1 VLFRSSTAPSPSAA
15 EDFPF
20 LDSPDRRQVRD
31 GLNLLDELGA
41 LDAQDPGRRLT
52 PVGRRLAQL
61 PVDPRLA
68 RMVLEADRLGC
79 ADEAIVIVAGLS
91 IQDVR
96 ERPAEKQAQADQSH
110 ARFADEHSDFIS
122 YLNVWRY
129 LRERQREL
137 SGNQFRRLCHA
148 EYLHYLRVREWQ
160 DLVGQLRSAA
170 KEVGVK
176 LNRTPAEPDDVHVA
190 LLSGLL
196 SHMGLKDGDGREY
209 QGARGARF
217 SLWPGSALAKRRPTW
232 VMVGE
237 LVETSRL
244 WGRDV
249 ARVDPKWAEPLAEHL
264 VKRTYSEPRWE
275 PKRGAVVATE
285 RVTLYGLPIVA
296 GRTVAYGR
304 IDPELSRELF
314 IRRALVE
321 GEWETRHPFFAA
333 NQKLVE
339 EVGRLEERA
348 RRRDILVSDE
358 VLYEFFDA
366 RIPED
371 VVSGAHFDR
380 WWRDARRRDPEL
392 LSYTRELLVSPDAR
406 DAITPGGR
414 PTGWRQGALELK
426 LSYRFEPG
434 SATDGVTVH
443 VPLRV
448 LPQLRPDGF
457 EWLVPAFRLELVT
470 TLMRGLPKDL
480 RKRLVPVPDVAARVL
495 EALEPRRAPLLDA
508 LEREIERQRGVQIP
522 RSAWALDRLPPH
534 LRMTFRVE
542 DDEGDVLAEGKDLEK
557 VRAAARPRLRAE
569 LASETAALERHG
581 LKSWTIGTL
590 PREVALPGTGD
601 AVRAYPALV
610 DEGDAVGV
618 RSFETPAAQAAAMW
632 AGTRRLLRL
641 TSPPPGRRVL
651 DRLGRSGPLSLSTAP
666 HESVAAVIEDATVAA
681 ADALIKSGGG
691 PAWDE
696 AGFARLRGRFAGNL
710 ADTLGDVL
718 VRVVAILDAR
728 RDVQLALE
736 QLRADA
742 FAPART
748 DVARQLGR
756 LVYPGFV
763 AATGVERLGDV
774 ERYLRAAERRLEQLP
789 NTLAVDRDRLRAI
802 NELEAEYG
810 RAREASGRPLTEIR
824 WMLEELRVNQFAQA
838 LGTRGQVSSK
848 RIRRALAEASAA
860 R

>member
-1 VLFRSSTAPSPSAA
+1 MAA
-15 EDFPF
+15 LGLGAIEDFPF
-20 LDSPDRRQVRD
+20 LDPPDRRQVRD
-31 GLNLLDELGA
+31 GLNLLQELGA

-52 PVGRRLAQL
+52 PIGRRLAQL

-79 ADEAIVIVAGLS
+79 ADEVIVIAAGLS
-91 IQDVR
+91 IQDPR
-96 ERPAEKQAQADQSH
+96 ERPVEKQAQADQSH

-122 YLNVWRY
+122 YLNLWRH

-137 SGNQFRRLCHA
+137 SGSQFRKLCHA

-160 DLVGQLRSAA
+160 DLVGQLRQAA

-176 LNRTPAEPDDVHVA
+176 LNRTPAEPADVHVA

-196 SHMGLKDGDGREY
+196 SHLGLKDGDKREY

-217 SLWPGSALAKRRPTW
+217 ALWPGSALARRPPTW

-249 ARVDPKWAEPLAEHL
+249 ARIDPKWAEPLAEHL
-264 VKRTYSEPRWE
+264 VKRTYSEPRWQ
-275 PKRGAVVATE
+275 PRRGAVVATE

-304 IDPELSRELF
+304 IEPELSRELF
-314 IRRALVE
+314 LRRALVE

-333 NQKLVE
+333 NQRLVE
-339 EVGRLEERA
+339 EVQRLEERA
-348 RRRDILVSDE
+348 RRRDILVSDQ
-358 VLYEFFDA
+358 VLFDFFDA
-366 RIPED
+366 RIPSD

-392 LSYTRELLVSPDAR
+392 LSYTRELLISSDAT
-406 DAITPGGR
+406 DALGAGGR
-414 PTGWRQGALELK
+414 PTGWRQGDLTLP

-434 SATDGVTVH
+434 APDDGVTVH
-443 VPLRV
+443 VPLRA
-448 LPQLRPDGF
+448 LAGLRPDGF
-457 EWLVPAFRLELVT
+457 EWLVPAFRRELVT
-470 TLMRGLPKDL
+470 TLVRSLPKEL

-495 EALEPRRAPLLDA
+495 EALEPRREPLLAA
-508 LEREIERQRGVQIP
+508 LEREIEAQRGVRIP
-522 RSAWALDRLPPH
+522 RSAWDLSRLPAH
-534 LRMTFRVE
+534 LRMTFRVQ
-542 DDEGDVLAEGKDLEK
+542 DDDGNVLAEGKDLEA

-569 LASETAALERHG
+569 LASETASLERHG
-581 LKSWTIGTL
+581 LRAWTIGTL
-590 PREVALPGTGD
+590 PREVALPGTAD

-618 RSFETPAAQAAAMW
+618 RSFETPAAQSAAMW
-632 AGTRRLLRL
+632 PGTRRLLRL

-651 DRLGRSGPLSLSTAP
+651 ARLGRAGPLSLSTAP
-666 HESVAAVIEDATVAA
+666 HDSVAAVIEDATVAA
-681 ADALIKSGGG
+681 ADALIAQADG

-696 AGFARLRGRFAGNL
+696 AGFARLRSHFAGNL
-710 ADTLGDVL
+710 AGALGDVL

-728 RDVQLALE
+728 RDVQRRLE
-736 QLRADA
+736 ELRGEA

-756 LVYPGFV
+756 LVHPGFI
-763 AATGVERLGDV
+763 AATGVARLPDV

-789 NTLAVDRDRLRAI
+789 NTLAIDRDRMRAI
-802 NELEAEYG
+802 NQLEAEYE
-810 RAREASGRPLTEIR
+810 RVRDTRRTAALTEVR

-848 RIRRALAEASAA
+848 RIRRALEEAAGAA
-860 R
+860 RA